1 MKFILFGEAMPK
13 KELSSADCYHA
24 LEYVLN
30 TFFKDCV
37 VAENVT
43 SLEEGVVAV
52 CIRSWKNIGSEEEPV
67 SYERHPVYLLDEGR
81 YNKLSPHTLAII
93 AGNQPPAGAKPSP
106 GYYVDIHG
114 IVLLL
119 KNIYSLMYGYV
130 HSS

>member
-13 KELSSADCYHA
+13 TEFSCKDCYHA
-24 LEYVLN
+24 LEYALG

-52 CIRSWKNIGSEEEPV
+52 CIRSWANIGSEEEPV
-67 SYERHPVYLLDEGR
+67 SYERHPVYLLEEAR

-93 AGNQPPAGAKPSP
+93 AG
-106 GYYVDIHG
+106 D
-114 IVLLL
+114 
-119 KNIYSLMYGYV
+119 
-130 HSS
+130 

>member
-52 CIRSWKNIGSEEEPV
+52 CIRSWKDIGSEDEPV

-93 AGNQPPAGAKPSP
+93 AGN
-106 GYYVDIHG
+106 
-114 IVLLL
+114 
-119 KNIYSLMYGYV
+119 
-130 HSS
+130 

>member
-13 KELSSADCYHA
+13 TEFNAVDCYHA
-24 LEYVLN
+24 LQYVLG
-30 TFFKDCV
+30 TFFKDCI

-43 SLEEGVVAV
+43 ALEEGVVAV

-93 AGNQPPAGAKPSP
+93 AG
-106 GYYVDIHG
+106 D
-114 IVLLL
+114 
-119 KNIYSLMYGYV
+119 
-130 HSS
+130 

>member
-1 MKFILFGEAMPK
+1 MRFILFGEAMPK
-13 KELSSADCYHA
+13 TEFSSVDCYHA

-52 CIRSWKNIGSEEEPV
+52 QIRSWKDISSEDEPV

-81 YNKLSPHTLAII
+81 YNKLSPSTLAII
-93 AGNQPPAGAKPSP
+93 TG
-106 GYYVDIHG
+106 D
-114 IVLLL
+114 
-119 KNIYSLMYGYV
+119 
-130 HSS
+130 

>member
-13 KELSSADCYHA
+13 TEFSSIDCYHA

-52 CIRSWKNIGSEEEPV
+52 QIRSWKNIGSEDEPV

-93 AGNQPPAGAKPSP
+93 AG
-106 GYYVDIHG
+106 D
-114 IVLLL
+114 
-119 KNIYSLMYGYV
+119 
-130 HSS
+130 

>member
-13 KELSSADCYHA
+13 TEFSSADCYHA
-24 LEYVLN
+24 LEYVLK

-52 CIRSWKNIGSEEEPV
+52 CIRSWKNIGSEDEPI
-67 SYERHPVYLLDEGR
+67 SYERHPVYLLEEAR

-93 AGNQPPAGAKPSP
+93 AG
-106 GYYVDIHG
+106 D
-114 IVLLL
+114 
-119 KNIYSLMYGYV
+119 
-130 HSS
+130 

>member
-13 KELSSADCYHA
+13 TEFNSQDCYHA
-24 LEYVLN
+24 LQYVLN

-52 CIRSWKNIGSEEEPV
+52 CIRSWKNIGTEEEPV
-67 SYERHPVYLLDEGR
+67 SYERHPVYLLDERR

-93 AGNQPPAGAKPSP
+93 AG
-106 GYYVDIHG
+106 V
-114 IVLLL
+114 
-119 KNIYSLMYGYV
+119 
-130 HSS
+130 